1 MEDTENY
8 DLRSDLSDETGDTL
22 IHVACKNSSDIQIL
36 ESLLIKLRS
45 ELSADEDSIKEF
57 LATVNGDG
65 LKALDYCVFK
75 RRHDMA
81 LVL

>member
-8 DLRSDLSDETGDTL
+8 DLRSDMSDETGDTL

-45 ELSADEDSIKEF
+45 ELSADEDSIK
-57 LATVNGDG
+57 
-65 LKALDYCVFK
+65 
-75 RRHDMA
+75 
-81 LVL
+81 